1 MSATKSKRKPTDLD
15 NAKALEAHI
24 GSANL
29 LKGPPGIYK
38 FDGLIWQPLG
48 DGELKAIALQVLEQL
63 PTPANANAHTN
74 MVKVFKSRNWLPNV
88 EFDLGDPNLLVL
100 ADGYYEFKSGQWS
113 KIKPQKGL
121 HRRIK
126 LAFSYTSREPV
137 EFEKFLDSIL
147 CDASGEPLEDAAEL
161 KKLIYEMIG
170 YALVGHAKWEKFFI
184 LHGPGANGKSILTDV
199 VRHVVGPENAASVQL
214 SQMAN
219 TFQRSHI
226 DGKLVNLLTELE
238 ENEAVAAGQLKALA
252 SGDTMTVEKKHQ
264 DPREMT
270 PFATVIAAT
279 NHLPYIKDHSDGTSR
294 RAVVIPLMRQFLGD
308 EQDTGLKD
316 RLIAQR
322 NAIGSR
328 AMQALGRLIANG
340 GRFTSCAT
348 TEQALAEWLG
358 TNDTIRQF
366 VDDCLEASPQETVT
380 QQDAHAEYLKWHTR
394 EGKRGQAVSER
405 NFGQRLQA
413 AGVTTTR
420 RKNGHVLRDMRLK
433 ETPALQL
440 VKS

>member
-1 MSATKSKRKPTDLD
+1 MSSTSRKPTDLD
-15 NAKALEAHI
+15 NAKALEAYI

-29 LKGPPGIYK
+29 LKGPPGIYR
-38 FDGLIWQPLG
+38 FDGLIWRPLS
-48 DGELKAIALQVLEQL
+48 DDELQAIALPVLEQL
-63 PTPANANAHTN
+63 PTPANAAPLKN
-74 MVKVFKSRNWLPNV
+74 MVRVFKSLNRQNKV

-100 ADGYYEFKSGQWS
+100 ADGYYEFKSGQWT
-113 KIKPQKGL
+113 KIKPQPDL

-126 LAFSYTSREPV
+126 LAFTYTSQEPI

-147 CDASGEPLEDAAEL
+147 CDANGEPLADAAEL

-199 VRHVVGPENAASVQL
+199 IRHVVGPENAASVQL

-238 ENEAVAAGQLKALA
+238 ENEAVVAGVLKALA

-294 RAVVIPLMRQFLGD
+294 RAVIIPLMRQFLGG
-308 EQDTGLKD
+308 EQDTGLRD
-316 RLIAQR
+316 RLIAER
-322 NAIGSR
+322 DAIGSR

-340 GRFTSCAT
+340 GKFTSCAT
-348 TEQALAEWLG
+348 TAQALAEWLG

-366 VDDCLEASPQETVT
+366 VDDCLKASQKETVT
-380 QQDAHAEYLKWHTR
+380 QQDAYAEYLRWHMR
-394 EGKRGQAVSER
+394 GGRRGQPVSER

-420 RKNGHVLRDMRLK
+420 RKNGNVLPGMRLE
-433 ETPALQL
+433 ETPELRL